1 MLDAQMSAKGAQTL
15 VIEPEAVILN
25 RVQGLGACTLSGDT
39 AYYKSFQALDAHG
52 LGL

>member
-25 RVQGLGACTLSGDT
+25 RVQGLGACTLGDT

-52 LGL
+52 FGL